1 MDEMGVWEELRMNR
15 GRTASGPRPCIPS
28 LPRPVGLG
36 HEPAVDGRLGV
47 ARKAIFS
54 PSLASEC
61 GGGGAKVRPS
71 ARLLRLSPSPSHPR
85 RDRHSPRSLAQFGAA
100 AAAVDRFAAGVPT
113 CYIAS
118 PTHRATQ
125 QPTKFQGV
133 SSDAVVIISFCRV
146 LEQPRRRYEP
156 GHSVMM

>member
-1 MDEMGVWEELRMNR
+1 MRWMRCDASV
-15 GRTASGPRPCIPS
+15 GRVENESEAESVSEWAMARRSGCR
-28 LPRPVGLG
+28 VGS
-36 HEPAVDGRLGV
+36 LGV
-47 ARKAIFS
+47 ALKAIFS
-54 PSLASEC
+54 PVGRRKEGSEC
-61 GGGGAKVRPS
+61 GGGAKVRPPAS
-71 ARLLRLSPSPSHPR
+71 PRLLRLSPSPSHPR